1 VYRSPATPFVAR
13 FVGKVNDLA
22 VEMTASSRVRLRGHA
37 LEFSVPQSEMQSGEA
52 RLLIRPEDIRVTSSA
67 GGEGLQ
73 GRVDGLQ
80 FGGAT
85 TSLDVAIAG
94 TNHVVRVSDS
104 TRAMQFGIGDAVSLA
119 FDMERALLTR
129 E

>member
-1 VYRSPATPFVAR
+1 
-13 FVGKVNDLA
+13 
-22 VEMTASSRVRLRGHA
+22 
-37 LEFSVPQSEMQSGEA
+37 MQSGEA

-94 TNHVVRVSDS
+94 TSHVVRVSDS
-104 TRAMQFGIGDAVSLA
+104 TRAMQFGIGDVVGLTL
-119 FDMERALLTR
+119 DVERVLLTR